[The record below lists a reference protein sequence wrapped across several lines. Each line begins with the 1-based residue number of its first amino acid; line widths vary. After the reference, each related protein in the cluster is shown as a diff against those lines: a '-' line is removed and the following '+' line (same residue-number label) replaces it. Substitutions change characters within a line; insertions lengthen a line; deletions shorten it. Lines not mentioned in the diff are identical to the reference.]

1 MREHVI
7 AAGVGGMLLLVGGCS
22 TDDAAPVP
30 SQQTSSQAP
39 AQGRSVS
46 RAYTVETLEELVL
59 RSDSVVVGRVD
70 GPAPTEPA
78 DDEGKGGLMVST
90 FPFTVTE
97 NLEGKTPTDATIDVS
112 VLPVRGME
120 GQIAVL
126 KTGKTCA
133 AFLEKT
139 SLRGEARFIPVGGV
153 GVYEVRADGSLH
165 RTEYAPDKFPRK
177 IASLGDLRQVI
188 DPVSLL
194 ESDTCNPSWAAPLTS
209 RSLVRLLQLDRS
221 THNRSSMGI
230 GNRAEVSEATRIVGT
245 TLRVSRAPLNYCP
258 RAAHSHRWR
267 V

>member
-7 AAGVGGMLLLVGGCS
+7 AAGIGGVLLLVGGCS
-22 TDDAAPVP
+22 TDSAAPIP
-30 SQQTSSQAP
+30 SQQTSSQATD
-39 AQGRSVS
+39 QVRSAS
-46 RAYTVETLEELVL
+46 RAYTVETLEELIL
-59 RSDSVVVGRVD
+59 RSDAVVVGHID
-70 GPAPTEPA
+70 GQTSKEPA
-78 DDEGKGGLMVST
+78 DDEGKSGLMVST
-90 FPFTVTE
+90 SPFTVTE
-97 NLEGKTPTDATIDVS
+97 NLEGKTPTGAIIDVS

-126 KTGKTCA
+126 KPGKTYV

-194 ESDTCNPSWAAPLTS
+194 ESDT
-209 RSLVRLLQLDRS
+209 
-221 THNRSSMGI
+221 
-230 GNRAEVSEATRIVGT
+230 
-245 TLRVSRAPLNYCP
+245 
-258 RAAHSHRWR
+258 
-267 V
+267 